1 MTHPQ
6 PLPLDLAASSSLP
19 ELAALMDEIEP
30 GSVCGFDTV
39 EVLRAAQRL
48 ANAADAAKFAW
59 VVEVA
64 IREPGSVSTVRRLQ
78 CPHEHAVDEIRAGLG
93 ISATAAGRL
102 LSAAWDAVRRLPD
115 LHAAMAAGGLDEQ
128 RAGVFAEW
136 TLELSDSHAHAVVA
150 ELLPRAVLDAG
161 EQLPAHLLIKEITA
175 LAMALDP
182 AWAERRFKESL
193 RRRRVVGRAN
203 PDGTADVSGQN
214 LEPHRAAA
222 MCGRLTDLA
231 RAAKHD
237 GDPRPIDHIR
247 VELYCGMLDGTYEG
261 LTDTEI
267 FAALAATRPTLDEPN
282 APAADSDDAPVSDTP
297 SFDAQATPASDAD
310 DSPAPA
316 PTPARRAES
325 PQAGVQLR
333 IRMTT
338 LLGLDRT
345 PAELAGWTPISP
357 DYALDLAALM
367 TAAQWRY
374 ALTDDDGH
382 VVGTGLI
389 TTRPKGWRR
398 RSARHRGI
406 VDVLV
411 PASLLRDL
419 VVGPLNG
426 IELVDPEQY
435 RSWHPVLTELAH
447 LMRHP
452 KRLPDDSD
460 RRMPGRGLR
469 RAVELDKP
477 RCIGVGCGR
486 PARRCEIDHRH
497 DWAKGGRTVGVN
509 LAPGCGRDHALKTK
523 GGWTLHT
530 WTPHAYRWCTPLG
543 RHYVVS
549 VPPVIGRLPAAQSD
563 FWIADHNDRPDPDA
577 AHDHEGIPWQASRIW
592 KPAGPLPPPAVDL
605 LFAASPK
612 YPDDPPF

>member
-1 MTHPQ
+1 MFTPM
-6 PLPLDLAASSSLP
+6 PLPLNLATTTSLP
-19 ELAALMDEIEP
+19 ELAALVAGIAPD
-30 GSVCGFDTV
+30 SVCGFDTV
-39 EVLRAAQRL
+39 EVMRAAQRL
-48 ANAADAAKFAW
+48 ENMGSAAKFAW
-59 VVEVA
+59 VADVA
-64 IREPGSVSTVRRLQ
+64 IRKPGSVSTVKRLQ
-78 CPHEHAVDEIRAGLG
+78 CPHEHAVDEIRAGLSL
-93 ISATAAGRL
+93 SATGANRL
-102 LSAAWDAVRRLPD
+102 LSAAWDAVRRLPE
-115 LHAAMAAGGLDEQ
+115 LHAAMATGGLDHQ
-128 RAGVFAEW
+128 RATVFAEW
-136 TLELSDSHAHAVVA
+136 TVELSDEHAHAVVA
-150 ELLPRAVLDAG
+150 ELLPRAVLDAD
-161 EQLPAHLLIKEITA
+161 EQLPVHLLIKEITTI
-175 LAMALDP
+175 AMALDP
-182 AWAERRFKESL
+182 TWAERRFKESL

-222 MCGRLTDLA
+222 MCGRLTELA

-247 VELYCGMLDGTYEG
+247 VELFCGMLDGTYEG

-267 FAALAATRPTLDEPN
+267 FAALAATRPTLVEPN
-282 APAADSDDAPVSDTP
+282 APAADSDDAP
-297 SFDAQATPASDAD
+297 AEAAPASEAENA
-310 DSPAPA
+310 PAPA

-338 LLGLDRT
+338 LLGLDRA

-357 DYALDLAALM
+357 DYALDLTALM
-367 TAAQWRY
+367 SAAQWRY
-374 ALTDDDGH
+374 ALTDDDGRLI
-382 VVGTGLI
+382 GSGLLN
-389 TTRPKGWRR
+389 TRPKGWRR
-398 RSARHRGI
+398 RTKRQRGL
-406 VDVLV
+406 VDILV

-419 VVGPLNG
+419 VVGPLDG
-426 IELVDPEQY
+426 VDLVDPDQY

-447 LMRHP
+447 LMRDP
-452 KRLPDDSD
+452 KPLPDDSN

-486 PARRCEIDHRH
+486 PARRCEIDHRR
-497 DWAKGGRTVGVN
+497 DWAKGGRTVDVN

-543 RHYVVS
+543 RQYVVS
-549 VPPVIGRLPAAQSD
+549 MPSVIGPLPAAKPD
-563 FWIADHNDRPDPDA
+563 FWSVDDRYRPDPDE
-577 AHDHEGIPWQASRIW
+577 AHDHEGIPWQASQIW
-592 KPAGPLPPPAVDL
+592 QAAGPHPPLPVDVAYTSPPT
-605 LFAASPK
+605 